1 MDYSNLLY
9 IININIKKIVYN
21 FVLIIFEDIF

>member
-21 FVLIIFEDIF
+21 FVLIISEDIF